1 MTNSMKWM
9 LPVLVLT
16 VATGF
21 VTTAQA
27 GKYNTVLEVGG
38 AAPVW
43 ESLPG
48 IDDQKHSYESV
59 KEAQAVVVA
68 FTCNSCPYAVD
79 VEDRLNALRK
89 RFDPNKVAI
98 VAINVNKV
106 EEDRLPAMKERA
118 KEKGFEFTYLWDESQ
133 KIGKAYGAKFT
144 PEFFVLNKDRKVVYM
159 GAFDDSPTGD
169 QVSKTYVVDAVEAV
183 LSGGKVEIA
192 ETPPIGCL
200 IRYERERRRRQR

>member
-1 MTNSMKWM
+1 MTNSMKLM
-9 LPVLVLT
+9 LPCLVLAAT
-16 VATGF
+16 TGF
-21 VTTAQA
+21 VTTALA

-59 KEAQAVVVA
+59 KEAQAVVVV

-89 RFDPNKVAI
+89 RFDPNKVAV

-133 KIGKAYGAKFT
+133 KIGKAFGAKFT

>member
-106 EEDRLPAMKERA
+106 EEDCLPAMKERA